1 MEIFFFLFQGVAAL
15 IDSMR
20 SKWRYVAAFLLT
32 DLLLVLAML
41 VDAIYSS
48 SFHDHMK
55 NIIFLF
61 TTLKGLGMLLGVGFA
76 GMIGVRVLIALKI

>member
-1 MEIFFFLFQGVAAL
+1 MDMFFFLFQVITVF

-20 SKWRYVAAFLLT
+20 LKWRYVAAFLLT

-41 VDAIYSS
+41 VDAIYST

-61 TTLKGLGMLLGVGFA
+61 TTLKGLAMLLGVGFA